1 MINSMTG
8 FGSAELNDGD
18 INISC
23 EIKSVNHKFLDLNLK
38 GYELSPKL
46 DKKVRNTF
54 NKSIKRGSVDI
65 KFKQT
70 NAFTYDYQI
79 NIQSLNKFK
88 KKLNENGFHNDISI
102 SELKDIPGV
111 LSSKAKSI
119 VKEKMVFDVFKTALD
134 NFLHDKQKE
143 GMKIN
148 KIFTAKIKK
157 LQNLHSSIIKLV
169 KISSKTRKEK
179 IKDKILNLVKDI
191 ELKRVD
197 EEIAIMAMKY
207 DVAEELERI
216 KFHTDSI
223 LQTINKSGP
232 NGKKIDFILQELF
245 RESNTLLVKIDDSE
259 IKSKA
264 LNMKVLIEEMREQ
277 TQNIE

>member
-18 INISC
+18 VNISC

-65 KFKQT
+65 KFKLT

>member
-65 KFKQT
+65 KFKLT

-102 SELKDIPGV
+102 SELKYIPGV
-111 LSSKAKSI
+111 LSSKTKSI
-119 VKEKMVFDVFKTALD
+119 AKEKMVYDVFKTALD

-179 IKDKILNLVKDI
+179 IKDKILSLVKDI

>member
-65 KFKQT
+65 KFKLT

-119 VKEKMVFDVFKTALD
+119 VKEKIVFDVFKTALD

-216 KFHTDSI
+216 KFHTESI

-264 LNMKVLIEEMREQ
+264 LSMKVLIEEMREQ

>member
-18 INISC
+18 VNISC

-65 KFKQT
+65 KFKLT

-216 KFHTDSI
+216 KFHTESI

>member
-79 NIQSLNKFK
+79 NIQSLSKFK

>member
-65 KFKQT
+65 KFKLT

-119 VKEKMVFDVFKTALD
+119 VKEKMVFDVFKAALD

-143 GMKIN
+143 GVKIN

-223 LQTINKSGP
+223 SQTINKSGP

>member
-70 NAFTYDYQI
+70 NAFTNDYQI

>member
-65 KFKQT
+65 KFKLT

-119 VKEKMVFDVFKTALD
+119 VKEKMVFDVFKAALD

-216 KFHTDSI
+216 KFHTGSI
-223 LQTINKSGP
+223 LQIINKTGP

-264 LNMKVLIEEMREQ
+264 LSMKVLIEEMREQ

>member
-54 NKSIKRGSVDI
+54 NKSVKRGSVDI
-65 KFKQT
+65 KFKLT

-169 KISSKTRKEK
+169 KTSSKTRKEK

>member
-46 DKKVRNTF
+46 DKKVRNAF
-54 NKSIKRGSVDI
+54 NKSVKRGSVDI
-65 KFKQT
+65 KFKLT

-143 GMKIN
+143 GIKIN
-148 KIFTAKIKK
+148 KIFTAKIKN
-157 LQNLHSSIIKLV
+157 LQNLHTSILKLV
-169 KISSKTRKEK
+169 KTSSKTRKEK

>member
-18 INISC
+18 VNISC

-65 KFKQT
+65 KFKLT

-264 LNMKVLIEEMREQ
+264 LSMKVLIEEMREQ

>member
-1 MINSMTG
+1 M
-8 FGSAELNDGD
+8 
-18 INISC
+18 
-23 EIKSVNHKFLDLNLK
+23 
-38 GYELSPKL
+38 
-46 DKKVRNTF
+46 
-54 NKSIKRGSVDI
+54 
-65 KFKQT
+65 
-70 NAFTYDYQI
+70 
-79 NIQSLNKFK
+79 
-88 KKLNENGFHNDISI
+88 
-102 SELKDIPGV
+102 
-111 LSSKAKSI
+111 
-119 VKEKMVFDVFKTALD
+119 MVFDVFKAALD

-143 GMKIN
+143 GVKIN

-179 IKDKILNLVKDI
+179 IKDKILNLVKGI

-264 LNMKVLIEEMREQ
+264 LSMKVLIEEMREQ

>member
-1 MINSMTG
+1 
-8 FGSAELNDGD
+8 
-18 INISC
+18 
-23 EIKSVNHKFLDLNLK
+23 
-38 GYELSPKL
+38 
-46 DKKVRNTF
+46 
-54 NKSIKRGSVDI
+54 
-65 KFKQT
+65 
-70 NAFTYDYQI
+70 
-79 NIQSLNKFK
+79 
-88 KKLNENGFHNDISI
+88 
-102 SELKDIPGV
+102 
-111 LSSKAKSI
+111 
-119 VKEKMVFDVFKTALD
+119 MVFDVFKTALD

-179 IKDKILNLVKDI
+179 IMDKILNLVKDI

>member
-18 INISC
+18 VNISC

-169 KISSKTRKEK
+169 KTSSKTRKEK

-264 LNMKVLIEEMREQ
+264 LSMKVLIEEMREQ

>member
-65 KFKQT
+65 KFKQS

-264 LNMKVLIEEMREQ
+264 LSMKVLIEEMREQ

>member
-18 INISC
+18 VNISC

-88 KKLNENGFHNDISI
+88 KRLNENGFHNDISI

-169 KISSKTRKEK
+169 KTSSKTRKEK

-191 ELKRVD
+191 ELKRID

-223 LQTINKSGP
+223 LQTMNKSGP

>member
-65 KFKQT
+65 KFKLT

-119 VKEKMVFDVFKTALD
+119 VKEKMVFDVFKAALD

-216 KFHTDSI
+216 KFHMESI
-223 LQTINKSGP
+223 LQTINKSGS

-264 LNMKVLIEEMREQ
+264 LSMKVLIEEMREQ

>member
-65 KFKQT
+65 KFKLT

-216 KFHTDSI
+216 KFHTDNI

-264 LNMKVLIEEMREQ
+264 LSMKVLIEEMREQ

>member
-23 EIKSVNHKFLDLNLK
+23 EIKSVNHKFLDLSLK

-65 KFKQT
+65 KFKLT

-119 VKEKMVFDVFKTALD
+119 VKEKMVFDVFKAALD

-216 KFHTDSI
+216 KFHTGSI

-264 LNMKVLIEEMREQ
+264 LSMKVLIEEMREQ

>member
-65 KFKQT
+65 KFKLT

-264 LNMKVLIEEMREQ
+264 LSMKVLIEEMREQ

>member
-1 MINSMTG
+1 M
-8 FGSAELNDGD
+8 
-18 INISC
+18 
-23 EIKSVNHKFLDLNLK
+23 
-38 GYELSPKL
+38 
-46 DKKVRNTF
+46 
-54 NKSIKRGSVDI
+54 
-65 KFKQT
+65 
-70 NAFTYDYQI
+70 
-79 NIQSLNKFK
+79 
-88 KKLNENGFHNDISI
+88 
-102 SELKDIPGV
+102 
-111 LSSKAKSI
+111 
-119 VKEKMVFDVFKTALD
+119 
-134 NFLHDKQKE
+134 
-143 GMKIN
+143 
-148 KIFTAKIKK
+148 
-157 LQNLHSSIIKLV
+157 
-169 KISSKTRKEK
+169 
-179 IKDKILNLVKDI
+179 NLVKDI

-264 LNMKVLIEEMREQ
+264 LSKKVLIEEMREQ

>member
-1 MINSMTG
+1 
-8 FGSAELNDGD
+8 
-18 INISC
+18 
-23 EIKSVNHKFLDLNLK
+23 
-38 GYELSPKL
+38 
-46 DKKVRNTF
+46 
-54 NKSIKRGSVDI
+54 
-65 KFKQT
+65 
-70 NAFTYDYQI
+70 
-79 NIQSLNKFK
+79 
-88 KKLNENGFHNDISI
+88 
-102 SELKDIPGV
+102 
-111 LSSKAKSI
+111 
-119 VKEKMVFDVFKTALD
+119 MVFDVFKTALD
-134 NFLHDKQKE
+134 SFLYDKQKE

-157 LQNLHSSIIKLV
+157 LQNLHTSILKLV

-191 ELKRVD
+191 ELKRID

-216 KFHTDSI
+216 KFHMDSI
-223 LQTINKSGP
+223 LQIINKSGP
-232 NGKKIDFILQELF
+232 NGKKIDCIIQELF

>member
-65 KFKQT
+65 KFKLT

-157 LQNLHSSIIKLV
+157 LQNIHSSIIKLV

-264 LNMKVLIEEMREQ
+264 LSMKVLIEEMREQ

>member
-18 INISC
+18 VKISC

-65 KFKQT
+65 KFKLT

-119 VKEKMVFDVFKTALD
+119 VREKMVFDVFKTALD

-169 KISSKTRKEK
+169 KTSSKTRKEK

>member
-216 KFHTDSI
+216 KFHTESI

-264 LNMKVLIEEMREQ
+264 LSMKVLIEEMREQ

>member
-38 GYELSPKL
+38 GYELSPNL

-232 NGKKIDFILQELF
+232 NGKQIDFILQELF

>member
-8 FGSAELNDGD
+8 FGSAELTDGD

-65 KFKQT
+65 KFKLT

-119 VKEKMVFDVFKTALD
+119 VKEKMVFDVFKAALD

-264 LNMKVLIEEMREQ
+264 LSMKVLIEEMREQ

>member
-65 KFKQT
+65 KFKLT

-79 NIQSLNKFK
+79 NIKSLNKFK
-88 KKLNENGFHNDISI
+88 KRLNENGFHNDISI

-216 KFHTDSI
+216 KFHTGSI

-264 LNMKVLIEEMREQ
+264 LSMKVLIEEMREQ

>member
-38 GYELSPKL
+38 GYELSSKL

-65 KFKQT
+65 KFKLT

-88 KKLNENGFHNDISI
+88 KQLNENGFHNDLSI

-179 IKDKILNLVKDI
+179 IKDKILHLVKDI

-216 KFHTDSI
+216 KFHTESI

-264 LNMKVLIEEMREQ
+264 LSMKVLIEEMREQ

>member
-65 KFKQT
+65 KFKLS

-157 LQNLHSSIIKLV
+157 LQNIHSSIIKLV

-264 LNMKVLIEEMREQ
+264 LSMKVLIEEMREQ

>member
-65 KFKQT
+65 KFKLT

-88 KKLNENGFHNDISI
+88 KRLNENGFHNDISI

-216 KFHTDSI
+216 KFHTGSI

-264 LNMKVLIEEMREQ
+264 LSMKVLIEEMREQ

>member
-18 INISC
+18 VNISC

-65 KFKQT
+65 KFKLT

-169 KISSKTRKEK
+169 KTSSKTRKEK

>member
-65 KFKQT
+65 KFKLT

>member
-38 GYELSPKL
+38 GYELSSKL

-65 KFKQT
+65 KFKLT

-88 KKLNENGFHNDISI
+88 KKLSENGFHNDISI

-134 NFLHDKQKE
+134 SFLYDKQIE

-157 LQNLHSSIIKLV
+157 LQNLHTSISRLV
-169 KISSKTRKEK
+169 RISSKTREEK

-191 ELKRVD
+191 ELKRID

-216 KFHTDSI
+216 KFHMDSI
-223 LQTINKSGP
+223 LQIINKSGP

>member
-38 GYELSPKL
+38 GYELSSKL

-54 NKSIKRGSVDI
+54 NI
-65 KFKQT
+65 KFKLT

-88 KKLNENGFHNDISI
+88 KKLSENGFHNDISI

-134 NFLHDKQKE
+134 SFLYDKQIE

-157 LQNLHSSIIKLV
+157 LQNLHTSISRLV
-169 KISSKTRKEK
+169 KISSKTREEK

-191 ELKRVD
+191 ELKRID

-216 KFHTDSI
+216 KFHMDSI
-223 LQTINKSGP
+223 LQIINKSGP

>member
-54 NKSIKRGSVDI
+54 NKSIKRGSIDI
-65 KFKQT
+65 KFKLT

-79 NIQSLNKFK
+79 NIQSLSKFK
-88 KKLNENGFHNDISI
+88 KKLNENGFHNNIPI

-157 LQNLHSSIIKLV
+157 LQNLHTSILKLV
-169 KISSKTRKEK
+169 KTSSKTRKEK

>member
-38 GYELSPKL
+38 GYELSSKL

-65 KFKQT
+65 KFKLT

-88 KKLNENGFHNDISI
+88 KKLSENGFHNDISI

-134 NFLHDKQKE
+134 SFLYDKQIE

-157 LQNLHSSIIKLV
+157 LQNLHTSISRLV
-169 KISSKTRKEK
+169 KISSKTREEK

-191 ELKRVD
+191 ELKRID

-216 KFHTDSI
+216 KFHMDSI
-223 LQTINKSGP
+223 LQIINKSGP